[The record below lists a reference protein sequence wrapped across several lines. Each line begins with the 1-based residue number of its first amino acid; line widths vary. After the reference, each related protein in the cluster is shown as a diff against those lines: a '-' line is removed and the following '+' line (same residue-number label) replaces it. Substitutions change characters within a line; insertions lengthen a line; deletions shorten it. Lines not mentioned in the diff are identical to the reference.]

1 MFYCYLV
8 RQKRGEQMRFI
19 GSVELVIDEN
29 ELNGDFLGGHG
40 INDDREITPDQL
52 RTMLESEI
60 TSWLC
65 GIDVEAS
72 ASLHRV
78 NEDNKAL
85 EVAFNLLDDE
95 QKARWKS
102 FMDMPSYSYRK
113 FNFKSYEV
121 ALNDWKA
128 NNNV

>member
-1 MFYCYLV
+1 
-8 RQKRGEQMRFI
+8 MRFI

-85 EVAFNLLDDE
+85 EVAFNLLDDK

-102 FMDMPSYSYRK
+102 FMDMPSNSYRK

-128 NNNV
+128 NNEV

>member
-29 ELNGDFLGGHG
+29 DLNGDFLASHD

-52 RTMLESEI
+52 RQMLESEI

-65 GIDVEAS
+65 GIDVDAT

-95 QKARWKS
+95 QKARWNH
-102 FMDMPSYSYRK
+102 FMKLPNYEYNK
-113 FNFKSYEV
+113 INFKSFEV
-121 ALNDWKA
+121 ALNDWES
-128 NNNV
+128 NNEV

>member
-1 MFYCYLV
+1 
-8 RQKRGEQMRFI
+8 MRFI

-29 ELNGDFLGGHG
+29 QLNGDFLGGHG

-52 RTMLESEI
+52 RQMLESEI

-65 GIDVEAS
+65 GIDVDAT

-95 QKARWKS
+95 QKARWNH
-102 FMDMPSYSYRK
+102 FMKLTNYEYNK
-113 FNFKSYEV
+113 INFKSFEV
-121 ALNDWKA
+121 ELNDWRA
-128 NNNV
+128 NNGV

>member
-1 MFYCYLV
+1 
-8 RQKRGEQMRFI
+8 MRFI

-29 ELNGDFLGGHG
+29 ELNGDFLGSHG
-40 INDDREITPDQL
+40 INDDREIEPDQL

-72 ASLHRV
+72 ASLHKV

-85 EVAFNLLDDE
+85 DVAFNLLDDE
-95 QKARWKS
+95 QKDRWNYLMELPG
-102 FMDMPSYSYRK
+102 FQYRK
-113 FNFKSYEV
+113 INFKSYEV

-128 NNNV
+128 NNEV